1 MMTSKT
7 LIIAAFFAVCSSSC
21 TAQNNDVKNAP
32 LYGKTIN
39 IIGDSYVANHRRPKE
54 ETWHSMVASK
64 YGMTYRNYGRN
75 GCCIAFNRDKD
86 GFGPSLLE
94 KYKMMND
101 TADYVIVLA
110 GHNDADKIKDSTDS
124 LLIFRNR
131 LEALCDSLIKK
142 YPDAKLAFITP
153 WNVPRPGFRKVI
165 ETIEDVCAQ
174 RSIPVFNAAK
184 ESGIYVGNENFRKR
198 YFQSPNDTAHLNAKG
213 HQLVMN
219 KMESFLLRL

>member
-1 MMTSKT
+1 MMTPKALLLTIMAMAS
-7 LIIAAFFAVCSSSC
+7 LFCE
-21 TAQNNDVKNAP
+21 AQNDNTRQSP

-64 YGMTYRNYGRN
+64 YSMTYRNYGRN

-86 GFGPSLLE
+86 GFGPSLLD
-94 KYKMMND
+94 KYRMMND

-110 GHNDADKIKDSTDS
+110 GHNDAEKIKDSEDS
-124 LLIFRNR
+124 LSIFRNR
-131 LEALCDSLIKK
+131 LEALCDSLIEKF
-142 YPDAKLAFITP
+142 PDAKLAFITP
-153 WNVPRPGFRKVI
+153 WNVQRPGFRQVI
-165 ETIEDVCAQ
+165 ATIEEVCAE

-184 ESGIYVGNENFRKR
+184 ESGIYVGNEKFRKR

>member
-1 MMTSKT
+1 MTPKALLLTIMALAS
-7 LIIAAFFAVCSSSC
+7 FSC
-21 TAQNNDVKNAP
+21 EAQNDNNQQSP

-64 YGMTYRNYGRN
+64 YSMTYRNSGRN

-94 KYKMMND
+94 KYRMMND

-110 GHNDADKIKDSTDS
+110 GHNDAEKIKDSEDS
-124 LLIFRNR
+124 LGIFRSR
-131 LEALCDSLIKK
+131 LEALSDSLIEKF
-142 YPDAKLAFITP
+142 PDAKLAFITP
-153 WNVPRPGFRKVI
+153 WNVQRPGFRQVI
-165 ETIEDVCAQ
+165 ATIEEVCAE

-198 YFQSPNDTAHLNAKG
+198 YFQSPNDTAHLNALG
-213 HQLVMN
+213 HRLVMN
-219 KMESFLLRL
+219 KMEAFLLRL

>member
-1 MMTSKT
+1 MTNKT
-7 LIIAAFFAVCSSSC
+7 LLASLLACCSLSC
-21 TAQNNDVKNAP
+21 TAQGGVESAP
-32 LYGKTIN
+32 LYGKSIN

-54 ETWHSMVASK
+54 ETWHAMVAQK
-64 YGMTYRNYGRN
+64 YHMTYRNYGRN

-101 TADYVIVLA
+101 TADYVVVLA
-110 GHNDADKIKDSTDS
+110 GHNDAEKVKDNADS
-124 LLIFRNR
+124 LLIFKER
-131 LEALCDSLIKK
+131 LEALCDSLIGK
-142 YPDAKLAFITP
+142 YPAAKLAFITP
-153 WNVPRPGFRKVI
+153 WNVERPGFKQVI
-165 ETIEDVCAQ
+165 ETMETVCAS
-174 RSIPVFNAAK
+174 RSIPIFNAAK
-184 ESGIYVGNENFRKR
+184 ESGIYVGNEAFRRR